1 MAINTNTKASSFFN
15 ITMRIDWEFRGSD
28 VWLPCHGSR
37 RTRAGLEYNLILH
50 ICLLEKH
57 FKRSFLGWWHVMFCR
72 SARRQTKNSNAH
84 AAACFLGQLRVR
96 IICFGY
102 VPFWLPDF
110 AGSVKGDLRP
120 FFNNTRELPFTGR
133 KYGKTVVAIVGK
145 A

>member
-15 ITMRIDWEFRGSD
+15 ITMRIDWEFLGSD
-28 VWLPCHGSR
+28 IWLPCHGSR

-57 FKRSFLGWWHVMFCR
+57 FKRRFLGWAACR
-72 SARRQTKNSNAH
+72 FLLPCKTADKNSNAH
-84 AAACFLGQLRVR
+84 AAPGLFGQLRVR
-96 IICFGY
+96 ISCFGY

-110 AGSVKGDLRP
+110 AGGVKGDLRP